1 MKNNKGQVL
10 TAFIIMIPIIFML
23 MAILFDVGLVY
34 IEKRKI
40 DNELKDIINYAF
52 NVNKDDINIEN
63 DIMKIIKENNSYD
76 KLIVDKNKN
85 KINIEFQKKYK
96 SLFSKMFKKAEYEII
111 TKYEALK
118 VNGDIVIRKGN

>member
-40 DNELKDIINYAF
+40 DNELKDVINYAF

-76 KLIVDKNKN
+76 KLIVDKNKI
-85 KINIEFQKKYK
+85 K
-96 SLFSKMFKKAEYEII
+96 
-111 TKYEALK
+111 
-118 VNGDIVIRKGN
+118 